1 MGRRLE
7 RSLPYD
13 AILVDTSNPEME
25 EGFQALLARLDQRL
39 EALIHETEAETHQH
53 PAPTAEGA
61 TNG

>member
-1 MGRRLE
+1 ME

-39 EALIHETEAETHQH
+39 EALITETEAET
-53 PAPTAEGA
+53 PA
-61 TNG
+61 